1 MDTMSSSTFG
11 IPPSLLDNS
20 NSGDETWP
28 SLDPGVAECSYLPT
42 QTLSATSF
50 TSHHHLSPS
59 SHIPSNSASPTLNES
74 TPADSLSVN
83 GEQYQASE
91 LSDHPDPF
99 FGVDF
104 DDFNEDESA
113 PGFLN
118 DQIILTKGV
127 NVQSEP
133 SCLRDLSPC
142 PGKDAPDS
150 YNTYLLSPDPTNPS
164 IHTTSPGGNIE
175 SPVTVGQTPPESVTR
190 AHLKTL
196 RSVPSDS
203 TLSQRAPHSHSGTDT
218 TRSSEDGMASTTAPM
233 PSPSPRVTVSM
244 WGRDQ
249 THMNGGFGEDMI
261 SPADTRGA
269 GISTDDNYIPASYQR
284 ASAGRA
290 EETTWFTGAQA
301 PRRGWAPE
309 ERSIFDSVSSINELK
324 SQSEAAQ
331 RRQAVN
337 RWMASAEDGVDPAE
351 APSAP
356 NEFPATTDGISQQ
369 EIPLGGKTENK
380 PLSGQIYYTERGG
393 MLEEGD
399 RKLMRENRVWAD
411 PPMLYRIT
419 KGDEE
424 RTQPET
430 SAAAMARYDQMFH
443 ETSSVLSRSATWGT
457 RRRSLPSISDIEGV
471 TSGNFLKKLSISRER
486 KPSILFKELRGLVR
500 RPSAS
505 QLLKRS
511 RGTGED
517 DGSGE
522 AESQGRRESRDTLA
536 PPRRTSSWTK
546 KQQMPSLNTA
556 LVSMATGAAAFGT
569 THARTGSISNT
580 TSPKSPFNLQVK
592 NSFLRRPRSKS
603 DLPRGASASGESHSN
618 LVEMWKKTGGP
629 PVAQLAR
636 GTSLPDRDDDDDDD
650 DDDMNE
656 EGEMRAMG
664 SNIIDDI
671 SPNLAGFKQQ
681 VLKSNPRLAE
691 HNTYLVD
698 RIAHQQVV
706 RYKLL
711 LHNRIKHLQHI
722 GSRSCPSGQMCIA
735 MGGSAIQMDSK
746 GETRALDPLS
756 ATYEV
761 SDEDM
766 TPLEGAIT
774 PESFPTD
781 IPMPPT
787 TSLPAEF
794 ECQLCYHTKKFTK
807 PSDWTKHVHEDVQ
820 PFTCTW
826 DRCRDPKIFKRKA
839 DWVRHENE
847 GHRVRTRLPL
857 EKRCCH
863 HSNMVLYLQHLEWWT
878 CDVEECKHTCYRR
891 DNFLQHLVREH
902 KFPEPKVKTKA
913 AIKRAGALDS
923 TWQKVEKCHV
933 ETAAKPQDEPCR
945 FCGKTLPSWKKLT
958 VHLAKHMETMSLP
971 ILRLVERKELDA
983 DTIISPVQ
991 DPPPRTFP
999 PVKTEA
1005 QAFNV
1010 SPHMGQSSELSGA
1023 MAFSSAQHPPYYH
1036 SQAGAFPSSFYDSST
1051 ATMHG
1056 LQQPAVSLGIH
1067 QPVDLGAG
1075 FTSPAQAQAA
1085 AAAAAAGYHQTH
1097 HQSMPASS
1105 AASSFMASNQYI
1117 SLGQQVEPF
1126 PAFMNPLGLQDASGN
1141 SIYDN
1146 ATATLDT
1153 VGAGQTGDGH
1163 PQHQQHQHHQQHQQ
1177 QQHQQQYSRHGGVP
1191 PYTRSPLHG
1200 HSSFFHQQRG
1210 RHG

>member
-1 MDTMSSSTFG
+1 MDTMSPSTFG
-11 IPPSLLDNS
+11 IHPSLLDNS

-28 SLDPGVAECSYLPT
+28 SLDPGVAECNYLTP
-42 QTLSATSF
+42 QPLPATSF
-50 TSHHHLSPS
+50 ASHNHLSPY
-59 SHIPSNSASPTLNES
+59 SHIPSNSASPTLNNES
-74 TPADSLSVN
+74 TPADSQSAYS
-83 GEQYQASE
+83 EQYQPSE

-118 DQIILTKGV
+118 DQNIPCEASNT
-127 NVQSEP
+127 QSEP
-133 SCLRDLSPC
+133 SQPWNENPILQ
-142 PGKDAPDS
+142 PGKDAPNP
-150 YNTYLLSPDPTNPS
+150 YAYPLSPDPTNPS
-164 IHTTSPGGNIE
+164 IHTTSPGGNHE
-175 SPVTVGQTPPESVTR
+175 SPAAVGHTPSEPV
-190 AHLKTL
+190 AHNQLKTP
-196 RSVPSDS
+196 RSVPSES
-203 TLSQRAPHSHSGTDT
+203 TFSQLAPRSNTGTDT

-249 THMNGGFGEDMI
+249 NHMHGGFNEEIINTD
-261 SPADTRGA
+261 DTRAA
-269 GISTDDNYIPASYQR
+269 GISTDDNYVPASYQR
-284 ASAGRA
+284 TSFGRPGEA
-290 EETTWFTGAQA
+290 AWAPGAQA

-309 ERSIFDSVSSINELK
+309 ERSIGDSVSINELK
-324 SQSEAAQ
+324 SQHELAQ
-331 RRQAVN
+331 RHQAVS
-337 RWMASAEDGVDPAE
+337 RWMATAESGVDPGE
-351 APSAP
+351 PLSTP
-356 NEFPATTDGISQQ
+356 NEFPPTGDGISQQ
-369 EIPLGGKTENK
+369 DIPLGGETENK
-380 PLSGQIYYTERGG
+380 PLPGQIYYTERGG
-393 MLEEGD
+393 RLEEGD
-399 RKLMRENRVWAD
+399 RKFMREHRAWAD

-419 KGDEE
+419 KSDEE
-424 RTQPET
+424 RTQPES
-430 SAAAMARYDQMFH
+430 SAAAMARYDQMFQ

-471 TSGNFLKKLSISRER
+471 TSGSFLKKLSISRER

-603 DLPRGASASGESHSN
+603 DLPKGASATEESRSN

-636 GTSLPDRDDDDDDD
+636 GSSSLPDRDDDDDDD
-650 DDDMNE
+650 EDDLE
-656 EGEMRAMG
+656 GEGEMRASG
-664 SNIIDDI
+664 SNIIDEI
-671 SPNLAGFKQQ
+671 TPNLTGFKQQ
-681 VLKSNPRLAE
+681 VLKANPRLAE

-711 LHNRIKHLQHI
+711 LHNRVKHLQQI
-722 GSRSCPSGQMCIA
+722 GSRNCTSGHMCIA

-746 GETRALDPLS
+746 GEARAMDPLS
-756 ATYEV
+756 ATYEI
-761 SDEDM
+761 SDEEA

-774 PESFPTD
+774 PESFPAD

-847 GHRVRTRLPL
+847 GHRVCTLLTGQKR
-857 EKRCCH
+857 EKR
-863 HSNMVLYLQHLEWWT
+863 
-878 CDVEECKHTCYRR
+878 
-891 DNFLQHLVREH
+891 
-902 KFPEPKVKTKA
+902 
-913 AIKRAGALDS
+913 
-923 TWQKVEKCHV
+923 
-933 ETAAKPQDEPCR
+933 
-945 FCGKTLPSWKKLT
+945 
-958 VHLAKHMETMSLP
+958 
-971 ILRLVERKELDA
+971 
-983 DTIISPVQ
+983 
-991 DPPPRTFP
+991 
-999 PVKTEA
+999 
-1005 QAFNV
+1005 
-1010 SPHMGQSSELSGA
+1010 
-1023 MAFSSAQHPPYYH
+1023 
-1036 SQAGAFPSSFYDSST
+1036 
-1051 ATMHG
+1051 
-1056 LQQPAVSLGIH
+1056 
-1067 QPVDLGAG
+1067 
-1075 FTSPAQAQAA
+1075 
-1085 AAAAAAGYHQTH
+1085 
-1097 HQSMPASS
+1097 
-1105 AASSFMASNQYI
+1105 
-1117 SLGQQVEPF
+1117 
-1126 PAFMNPLGLQDASGN
+1126 
-1141 SIYDN
+1141 
-1146 ATATLDT
+1146 
-1153 VGAGQTGDGH
+1153 
-1163 PQHQQHQHHQQHQQ
+1163 
-1177 QQHQQQYSRHGGVP
+1177 
-1191 PYTRSPLHG
+1191 
-1200 HSSFFHQQRG
+1200 
-1210 RHG
+1210 